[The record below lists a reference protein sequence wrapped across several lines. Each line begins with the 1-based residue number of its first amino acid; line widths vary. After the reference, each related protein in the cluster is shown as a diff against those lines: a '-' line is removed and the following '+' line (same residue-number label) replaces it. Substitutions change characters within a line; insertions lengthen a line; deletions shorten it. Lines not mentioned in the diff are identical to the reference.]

1 MCFHGNQHPW
11 AIKHTFINLFSK
23 YQSLEYI
30 YFPVVNSPV
39 FPSLDDIY
47 CIRTWHDL
55 IFNVT
60 IVHVVDDPLRLR
72 PTNEASDLP
81 PQYYINISTIPLHRI
96 KWHWK
101 WKGKIGQHRRRTV
114 QKKDKATPT
123 KTKVEK
129 KAGKNIVFHS
139 NRDLNIKNP
148 RIFTLEGQIFT
159 GQGHLN
165 FKCPS

>member
-1 MCFHGNQHPW
+1 MT
-11 AIKHTFINLFSK
+11 I
-23 YQSLEYI
+23 
-30 YFPVVNSPV
+30 
-39 FPSLDDIY
+39 DDILKWWRLVSQNHPTHDATEWQTTRFDNWWL
-47 CIRTWHDL
+47 IKVMATGTWHDL

-159 GQGHLN
+159 EQGHLN